1 MASHCT
7 IELCEGKAFGRGMC
21 NKHYKR
27 WWRHGDPS
35 ITRVLRDVQVCKL
48 DDCENPHRSLG
59 YCDMHYIR
67 FKKYGDPHFTQFKGF
82 HFNHKGYKMVS
93 NPKNRKPIQEHR
105 LVMEQHLERELLP
118 HENVHHLNGNR
129 TDNRIENLEL
139 WSKSQPSGQRVEDK
153 IAHAISILE
162 QYAPETLK
170 EKTDVRH

>member
-1 MASHCT
+1 MANRCT

-35 ITRVLRDVQVCKL
+35 ITQVIKDVKICTFEGCNNQY
-48 DDCENPHRSLG
+48 RSLG
-59 YCDMHYIR
+59 YCDMHYTR
-67 FKKYGDPHFTQFKGF
+67 FKKYGDPNTTKVKGY
-82 HFNHKGYKMVS
+82 HFNHKGYIMTLDPMTNKHRAQHRVIM
-93 NPKNRKPIQEHR
+93 QEHLGR
-105 LVMEQHLERELLP
+105 VLLP
-118 HENVHHLNGNR
+118 HENVHHLNGDK

-139 WSKSQPSGQRVEDK
+139 WSKSQPSGQRVQDK